1 MPSSRPISPMSASE
15 ARNRND
21 EPRAVTKSQRRR
33 ARSMMSSSG
42 SASATAAYGPASPR
56 RRNGS
61 TAIDGFADS
70 VRAASGSGGGGRVR
84 HDRAPGLDRLHGNHE
99 AETLPV
105 HGADVALGRA
115 VVAERLPRRLDAA

>member
-61 TAIDGFADS
+61 TAMDGFIDS
-70 VRAASGSGGGGRVR
+70 ARTASGLAAAASDTITLSAWTAFTGTTNRKPCPCTVR
-84 HDRAPGLDRLHGNHE
+84 M
-99 AETLPV
+99 
-105 HGADVALGRA
+105 
-115 VVAERLPRRLDAA
+115 